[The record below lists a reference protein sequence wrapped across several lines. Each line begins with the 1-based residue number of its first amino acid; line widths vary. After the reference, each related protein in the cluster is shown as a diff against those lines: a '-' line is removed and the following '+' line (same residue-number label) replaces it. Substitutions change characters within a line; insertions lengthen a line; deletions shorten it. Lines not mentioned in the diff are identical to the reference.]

1 MSAAGLDNDDILSAR
16 LLNEFQRDLPLEAQP
31 FAAIARRLGSDEAT
45 VIDLLGQL
53 LDDGVI
59 SRVGPVIRPHTI
71 GASVLAAIAVPP
83 DRLAQVAE
91 LISEQPEVNH
101 NYEREHHFNLW
112 FVLTAADEAALADAV
127 ERLEQAIALEIM
139 TLPML
144 DDYFIDLGFD
154 LETGD
159 DRFPG

>member
-1 MSAAGLDNDDILSAR
+1 MSFDGFNDDDLLNAR
-16 LLNEFQRDLPLEAQP
+16 LINEFQRDLPLVARP
-31 FAAIARRLGSDEAT
+31 YAAIARALGSDEAT

-53 LDDGVI
+53 IDDGVV

-71 GASVLAAIAVPP
+71 GTSVLAAMAVP
-83 DRLAQVAE
+83 DERLTEVAA
-91 LISEQPEVNH
+91 LISDQPEVNH

-112 FVLTAADEAALADAV
+112 FVVTAADGAALTDVVA
-127 ERLEQAIALEIM
+127 RLEHLSGIEIM

-154 LETGD
+154 LGAD
-159 DRFPG
+159 NDPLAD

>member
-1 MSAAGLDNDDILSAR
+1 MTVPGFNQDDVLSTR
-16 LLNEFQRDLPLEAQP
+16 LLNEFQRDLPLVERP
-31 FAAIARRLGSDEAT
+31 FAEIAQQLGSDEAT

-53 LDDGVI
+53 LDDGVV

-71 GASVLAAIAVPP
+71 GASVLAAMAVPP
-83 DRLAQVAE
+83 ERLDQVAE
-91 LISEQPEVNH
+91 LISDQPEVNH

-112 FVLTAADEAALADAV
+112 FVLTAADAATLADIV
-127 ERLEQAIALEIM
+127 TRLERLTGLEVM

-154 LETGD
+154 LEADD
-159 DRFPG
+159 DRVTG